1 MIRER
6 TVAQGEL
13 RMDAHPGHS
22 VRALE
27 PQQRK
32 DLQQLEKRLLR
43 KLGATIREHQL
54 IQEGDHIMVA
64 LSGGKD
70 SYALLVLLERFRRK
84 KILPFTLTVAHLDQ
98 VQPGYDGAPL
108 RNWLDEQGFAYHILR
123 QDTYSVVVDKVEAG
137 KTFCSLCSRLRRGA
151 LYAAAKNIGCNAIAL
166 GHHRDDASETLL
178 LNLFYSGQLKSMP
191 VRLCSDDGAHVV
203 LRPMMGI
210 AEADLKTYAYLMGF
224 PILPCNLCG
233 SQEGL
238 KRVRM
243 KQLLKAL
250 TDENEK
256 VPGNIAAAL
265 ANVRPSHLHDVELMQ
280 VWAERPEGI
289 RPWPGAADRG
299 GIRVEH

>member
-27 PQQRK
+27 PHQRK

-54 IQEGDHIMVA
+54 IQADDHIMVA

-98 VQPGYDGAPL
+98 AQPGYDGAPL

-166 GHHRDDASETLL
+166 GHRAGSAIGTIGAIGAGVALGAAQLVCVLGHQEQSHPAAEGVVLHQEVRDLTWVRVTAIAAIYAVPTICTILTIGAICAAEPRPAGQTPGTVRTL
-178 LNLFYSGQLKSMP
+178 S
-191 VRLCSDDGAHVV
+191 V
-203 LRPMMGI
+203 LRP
-210 AEADLKTYAYLMGF
+210 
-224 PILPCNLCG
+224 
-233 SQEGL
+233 
-238 KRVRM
+238 
-243 KQLLKAL
+243 
-250 TDENEK
+250 
-256 VPGNIAAAL
+256 
-265 ANVRPSHLHDVELMQ
+265 
-280 VWAERPEGI
+280 
-289 RPWPGAADRG
+289 
-299 GIRVEH
+299 